1 MPINKNEL
9 TKEQITKAMSC
20 ETAEEL
26 IELAKSEGIELTK
39 EEAEAY
45 MAEMADMELD
55 GETLAKVA
63 GGKEKNWPDW
73 KRVKH
78 VVLRHGEF
86 NKTTG
91 MKIRR
96 FVEENK
102 LAD

>member
-1 MPINKNEL
+1 MAL
-9 TKEQITKAMSC
+9 VS
-20 ETAEEL
+20 
-26 IELAKSEGIELTK
+26 SEIDKLN
-39 EEAEAY
+39 AQ
-45 MAEMADMELD
+45 
-55 GETLAKVA
+55 
-63 GGKEKNWPDW
+63 WPDW

-78 VVLRHGEF
+78 IVLRKGEF

>member
-1 MPINKNEL
+1 MVWADETNEDRML
-9 TKEQITKAMSC
+9 R
-20 ETAEEL
+20 
-26 IELAKSEGIELTK
+26 GIYVTLRP
-39 EEAEAY
+39 
-45 MAEMADMELD
+45 DMENVREALGSNAD
-55 GETLAKVA
+55 DESAVLALISSEIDRLNA
-63 GGKEKNWPDW
+63 EWPDW

-78 VVLRHGEF
+78 IILKNSEF

>member
-1 MPINKNEL
+1 MVWADEDNEDRM
-9 TKEQITKAMSC
+9 QR
-20 ETAEEL
+20 
-26 IELAKSEGIELTK
+26 GIYVTLRPDMENVR
-39 EEAEAY
+39 EAIGD
-45 MAEMADMELD
+45 MAEDEGAVLSLVSSEVDRVNAE
-55 GETLAKVA
+55 
-63 GGKEKNWPDW
+63 WPDW

-78 VVLRHGEF
+78 VVLKKGEF